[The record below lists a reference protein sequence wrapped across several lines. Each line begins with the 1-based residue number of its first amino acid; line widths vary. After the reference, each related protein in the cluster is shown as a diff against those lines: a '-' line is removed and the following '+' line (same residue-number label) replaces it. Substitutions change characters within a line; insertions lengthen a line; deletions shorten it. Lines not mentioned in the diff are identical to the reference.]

1 MRSTA
6 SRRQATGAAHRPR
19 EAETALLRFVLLALL
34 IVMVAR
40 AFWRVIDGVMEA
52 AGGASSRHRGGAP
65 AVKLVRD
72 PVCGT
77 YVAPGAAL
85 SLTSGGSTHYF
96 CSEECRKEFSG
107 RQ

>member
-6 SRRQATGAAHRPR
+6 SRRQATLVQRPR
-19 EAETALLRFVLLALL
+19 GAETALLRFVLLAIL
-34 IVMVAR
+34 IVMIAR
-40 AFWRVIDGVMEA
+40 VFWRVIDGVMEA
-52 AGGASSRHRGGAP
+52 AGGASSRDRGRSP

-96 CSEECRKEFSG
+96 CSEQCRATFQG
-107 RQ
+107 RS